1 MVQTLI
7 TPKKMKQ
14 MAKTD
19 IVFCIDISGS
29 MEPCIAGV
37 KQNIHGFIDLIEK
50 DPEVTID
57 WRLGFL
63 AHISLGFFV
72 REFTTDVQE
81 FRRALDSLQ
90 TGGDE
95 ANLPALDLCLDFP
108 WRSDA
113 HKFVI
118 MFTDEG
124 VATGWEPEQSRSKVD
139 QLMKKIM
146 DIGASVYIIAI
157 DAPESDDYRRIATAN
172 KCRFIGIP
180 ASSNFKV
187 VNFDEMLAKLGKSV
201 STGSRGIVSSQQSV
215 MNDLYGV
222 KNFVCKINT

>member
-7 TPKKMKQ
+7 KPKKVIQ
-14 MAKTD
+14 MARTD

-37 KQNIHGFIDLIEK
+37 KQNIRGFIDLIEE

-57 WRLGFL
+57 WRLAFL
-63 AHISLGFFV
+63 AHDSLTFYV
-72 REFTTDVQE
+72 REFTSNVLE
-81 FRRALDSLQ
+81 FRDALDGLN

-95 ANLPALDLCLDFP
+95 ANLPALDWCLDFP
-108 WRSDA
+108 WRSDG

-124 VATGWEPEQSRSKVD
+124 VDGGWEPEKSRSMIEA
-139 QLMKKIM
+139 LMKKIV
-146 DIGASVYIIAI
+146 DIGASVHIIANDI
-157 DAPESDDYRRIATAN
+157 SESDDYRRIATAN

-180 ASSNFKV
+180 AGSNFNA
-187 VNFDEMLAKLGKSV
+187 VNFDEMMAKLGKSV
-201 STGSRGIVSSQQSV
+201 STGSRGIVCNQQPVGKDIYRLKSLV
-215 MNDLYGV
+215 N
-222 KNFVCKINT
+222 KINV